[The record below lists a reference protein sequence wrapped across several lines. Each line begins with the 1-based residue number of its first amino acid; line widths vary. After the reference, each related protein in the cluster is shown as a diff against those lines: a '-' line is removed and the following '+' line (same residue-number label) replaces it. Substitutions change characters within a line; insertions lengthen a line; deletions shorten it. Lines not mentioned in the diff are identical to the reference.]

1 MISIII
7 PTFNEAETIG
17 TCLDDL
23 QDYRIQGHEIIVCDG
38 GSSDNTANIA
48 RGKCDRFI
56 SVTRGRGSQ
65 MNTGAAEAHGDI
77 LVFLHADT
85 RLPPAADRL
94 IEMKLRNSEW
104 GFFSIRLDGQRLM
117 FRIIETLMNWRSR
130 LSHITTGD
138 QALFIRRALFNSFN
152 GFQDIEIMED
162 IAFSKTLK
170 AAGLGPAV
178 ITIPVTTSSR
188 RWEKQG
194 IMRTIL
200 LMWSMRLA
208 YFLGADPSTLARYY
222 R

>member
-85 RLPPAADRL
+85 RLPPL
-94 IEMKLRNSEW
+94 LT
-104 GFFSIRLDGQRLM
+104 GL
-117 FRIIETLMNWRSR
+117 SR
-130 LSHITTGD
+130 
-138 QALFIRRALFNSFN
+138 
-152 GFQDIEIMED
+152 
-162 IAFSKTLK
+162 
-170 AAGLGPAV
+170 
-178 ITIPVTTSSR
+178 
-188 RWEKQG
+188 
-194 IMRTIL
+194 
-200 LMWSMRLA
+200 
-208 YFLGADPSTLARYY
+208 
-222 R
+222 